1 MLIPANRLLDAARME
16 FARLLPLLADSGI
29 DGSAAQAMAHA
40 LGLMQARE
48 AGGVEY
54 VRGQFR
60 QLAQALGSLGEMID
74 ASETQAV
81 IAQAAQIDDLA
92 GLEAQ
97 WITALASA
105 QRAIQGANAADLPA
119 DRRLALLRILV
130 DWETADRQAQ
140 IGQAVGGSDENATEI
155 TREKL
160 MAYLRD
166 RFDDPGLVVTDLHPI
181 SGGFGKQTTI
191 FAVEGESLSGEY
203 VIRRD
208 IGENAGLDTSCHL
221 IHREYPVIR
230 AAFERGFPA
239 PDALWLDTEHPL
251 LPGGHFIVM
260 RKAGGKVAGN
270 FFGAQSAI
278 PDDLADILADKMAQL
293 HGIEPLHILGDLTD
307 TIRTELWDLPLRDC
321 VERYIRNWYD
331 FYLREQHTPSPALVA
346 LYGWLLDNIPDSAG
360 TPRLIHGDIGFHNFL
375 IEDGQ
380 MTALVDWEFAHIG
393 DPAEEL
399 GYVNVTVGPSLD
411 WERFMARYQA
421 AGGKYVSPETLRF
434 YGVWAYVRNASGA
447 NILSTRLIS
456 GLADDL
462 KLAILPYL
470 HVPPFL
476 QGATALIEA
485 AGNGRQ
491 GPEAIMA
498 SGEVSWDD
506 QSLMP
511 PRASET

>member
-1 MLIPANRLLDAARME
+1 MPKGAADGEIMLIPANRLLDAARIE

-29 DGSAAQAMAHA
+29 DGSAAQSVAHA

-48 AGGVEY
+48 AGGVAH
-54 VRGQFR
+54 VRRQFR
-60 QLAQALGSLGEMID
+60 QLAQTLDGLGELID
-74 ASETQAV
+74 ATETRRV
-81 IAQAAQIDDLA
+81 IAQAQDMEELA

-97 WITALASA
+97 WTLALASA
-105 QRAIQGANAADLPA
+105 QRAVQKANAADVPA
-119 DRRLALLRILV
+119 DQRLALLQTLV

-140 IGQAVGGSDENATEI
+140 IGKSVGAIDENATEI

-160 MAYLRD
+160 TAYLRD

-191 FAVEGESLSGEY
+191 FAVEGQSLSGEY

-230 AAFERGFPA
+230 AAFEQGFPA
-239 PDALWLDTEHPL
+239 PEALWLDTDHPL

-293 HGIEPLHILGDLTD
+293 HAIEPLRELGDLTD

-346 LYGWLLDNIPDSAG
+346 LYGWLLDNIPDSSG

-411 WERFMARYQA
+411 WQRFMARYQA

-476 QGATALIEA
+476 QGAKALIEA
-485 AGNGRQ
+485 ELA
-491 GPEAIMA
+491 A
-498 SGEVSWDD
+498 
-506 QSLMP
+506 
-511 PRASET
+511 

>member
-1 MLIPANRLLDAARME
+1 MLIPANRLLEAARIE
-16 FARLLPLLADSGI
+16 FARLLPLLADSGV
-29 DGSAAQAMAHA
+29 DGSAAQSLAHG
-40 LGLMQARE
+40 LGLLQARE
-48 AGGVEY
+48 AGGVGF
-54 VRGQFR
+54 VRGQFGLLG
-60 QLAQALGSLGEMID
+60 QTLEGLGSAID
-74 ASETQAV
+74 STEARALIGQAEA
-81 IAQAAQIDDLA
+81 IANLA
-92 GLEAQ
+92 DLEAH
-97 WITALASA
+97 WIVTLASA
-105 QRAIQGANAADLPA
+105 QGAIQAANAADLPPNQ
-119 DRRLALLRILV
+119 RLALLQALV
-130 DWETADRQAQ
+130 DWETTDRQSQ
-140 IGQAVGGSDENATEI
+140 IGSPVGAIEDVATEI

-160 MAYLRD
+160 TAYLRD
-166 RFDDPGLVVTDLHPI
+166 RFDDPDLVVSHIHPI

-191 FAVEGESLSGEY
+191 FAAQGRELSGEY

-221 IHREYPVIR
+221 IHREFPVIR
-230 AAFERGFPA
+230 AAFDRGFPA
-239 PDALWLDTEHPL
+239 PDALWLDTEHKL

-260 RKAGGKVAGN
+260 RRAPGKVAGN
-270 FFGAQSAI
+270 FFGAQSSI
-278 PDDLADILADKMAQL
+278 PEDLADILADKMAQL
-293 HGIEPLHILGDLTD
+293 HAIEPLRELGDLTD
-307 TIRTELWDLPLRDC
+307 TIQTETWDVPLRDC

-346 LYGWLLDNIPDSAG
+346 LYGWLFDNIPNSPG

-399 GYVNVTVGPSLD
+399 GYVNVTVGQSLD

-421 AGGKYVSPETLRF
+421 AGGQYVNPKTLRF

-462 KLAILPYL
+462 KLTILPYL

-476 QGATALIEA
+476 KGAKALIEA
-485 AGNGRQ
+485 DVGK
-491 GPEAIMA
+491 
-498 SGEVSWDD
+498 
-506 QSLMP
+506 
-511 PRASET
+511 

>member
-1 MLIPANRLLDAARME
+1 MLIPANRLLEAARVE

-29 DGSAAQAMAHA
+29 DGSAAQSLAHG
-40 LGLMQARE
+40 LGLLQARE
-48 AGGVEY
+48 AGGVGF
-54 VRGQFR
+54 VRGQFSL
-60 QLAQALGSLGEMID
+60 LAQTLDDLGSAID
-74 ASETQAV
+74 SADARALIEQADA
-81 IAQAAQIDDLA
+81 ITNLA
-92 GLEAQ
+92 DLEAH
-97 WITALASA
+97 WIATLARA
-105 QRAIQGANAADLPA
+105 QGAIQAANAADLSP
-119 DRRLALLRILV
+119 DQRLALLQALV
-130 DWETADRQAQ
+130 DWETADRQSQ
-140 IGQAVGGSDENATEI
+140 IGSPVGAIEDNATEI

-160 MAYLRD
+160 TAYLRD
-166 RFDDPGLVVTDLHPI
+166 RFDDPDLVVSHIQPI

-191 FAVEGESLSGEY
+191 FAAQGRELSGEY

-221 IHREYPVIR
+221 IHREFPVIR
-230 AAFERGFPA
+230 AAFDRGFPA
-239 PDALWLDTEHPL
+239 PDALWLDTEHRL

-260 RKAGGKVAGN
+260 RRAAGKVAGN

-278 PDDLADILADKMAQL
+278 PEDLADILADKMAQL
-293 HGIEPLHILGDLTD
+293 HAIEPLRELGDLTD
-307 TIRTELWDLPLRDC
+307 TIQTETWDLPLRDC

-346 LYGWLLDNIPDSAG
+346 LYGWLFDNIPDSPG

-375 IEDGQ
+375 IDDGK

-399 GYVNVTVGPSLD
+399 GYVNVTVGQSLD

-421 AGGKYVSPETLRF
+421 AGGQYVSPQTLRF

-462 KLAILPYL
+462 KLTILPYL

-476 QGATALIEA
+476 KGAKALIEA
-485 AGNGRQ
+485 VG
-491 GPEAIMA
+491 
-498 SGEVSWDD
+498 SGS
-506 QSLMP
+506 
-511 PRASET
+511 PR

>member
-1 MLIPANRLLDAARME
+1 MLIPANRLLEAARTE
-16 FARLLPLLADSGI
+16 FARLLPLLADSGV
-29 DGSAAQAMAHA
+29 DGSAAQSMAHG
-40 LGLMQARE
+40 LGLLQARE
-48 AGGVEY
+48 AGGVGF
-54 VRGQFR
+54 VRGQFSLLEQTLDGLGKGIDSVEAR
-60 QLAQALGSLGEMID
+60 AL
-74 ASETQAV
+74 
-81 IAQAAQIDDLA
+81 IAQADAITNLA
-92 GLEAQ
+92 DLEAH
-97 WITALASA
+97 WITTLASA
-105 QRAIQGANAADLPA
+105 QGSIQAANAADLSP
-119 DRRLALLRILV
+119 DQRLKLLQALV
-130 DWETADRQAQ
+130 DWETADRQSQ
-140 IGQAVGGSDENATEI
+140 IGTPTGAIEDVVTEI

-160 MAYLRD
+160 TAYLRD
-166 RFDDPGLVVTDLHPI
+166 RFDDPDVVVSHIQPI

-191 FAVEGESLSGEY
+191 FAAEGRELSGEY

-230 AAFERGFPA
+230 AAFDRGFPA
-239 PDALWLDTEHPL
+239 PDALWLDTEHKL

-260 RKAGGKVAGN
+260 RRAPGKVAGN

-278 PDDLADILADKMAQL
+278 PEDLADILADKMAQL
-293 HGIEPLHILGDLTD
+293 HAIEPLRELGDLTD
-307 TIRTELWDLPLRDC
+307 TIRTETWDLPMRDC

-346 LYGWLLDNIPDSAG
+346 LYGWLFDNIPDSPG

-375 IEDGQ
+375 IEDGK

-399 GYVNVTVGPSLD
+399 GYVNVTVGQSLD
-411 WERFMARYQA
+411 WDRFMARYQA
-421 AGGKYVSPETLRF
+421 AGGQYVSPKTLRF

-462 KLAILPYL
+462 KLTILPFM

-476 QGATALIEA
+476 KGAKALIEA
-485 AGNGRQ
+485 DV
-491 GPEAIMA
+491 
-498 SGEVSWDD
+498 GE
-506 QSLMP
+506 
-511 PRASET
+511 

>member
-1 MLIPANRLLDAARME
+1 MLIPANRLLEAARME
-16 FARLLPLLADSGI
+16 FARLLPLLVDSGV
-29 DGSAAQAMAHA
+29 DGSAAQSLAHG
-40 LGLMQARE
+40 LGLLQARE
-48 AGGVEY
+48 AGGVGF
-54 VRGQFR
+54 VRGQFGLLG
-60 QLAQALGSLGEMID
+60 QTLEGLGSAID
-74 ASETQAV
+74 STEARALIGQAEA
-81 IAQAAQIDDLA
+81 IANLA
-92 GLEAQ
+92 DLEAH
-97 WITALASA
+97 WIVTLASA
-105 QRAIQGANAADLPA
+105 QGAIQAANAADLPPNQ
-119 DRRLALLRILV
+119 RLALLQALV
-130 DWETADRQAQ
+130 DWETTDRQSQ
-140 IGQAVGGSDENATEI
+140 IGSPVGAIEDVATEI
-155 TREKL
+155 TKEKL
-160 MAYLRD
+160 TAYLRD
-166 RFDDPGLVVTDLHPI
+166 RFDDPDLVVSHIQPI

-191 FAVEGESLSGEY
+191 FAAQGRELSGEY

-221 IHREYPVIR
+221 IHREFPVIR
-230 AAFERGFPA
+230 AAFDRDFPA
-239 PDALWLDTEHPL
+239 PDALWLDTEHKL

-260 RKAGGKVAGN
+260 RRAPGKVAGN

-278 PDDLADILADKMAQL
+278 PEDLADILADKMAQL
-293 HGIEPLHILGDLTD
+293 HAIEPLRELGDLTD
-307 TIRTELWDLPLRDC
+307 TIQTETWDLPLRDC

-346 LYGWLLDNIPDSAG
+346 LYGWLFDNIPDSLG

-399 GYVNVTVGPSLD
+399 GYVNVTVGQSLD

-421 AGGKYVSPETLRF
+421 AGGQYVSPKTLRF

-462 KLAILPYL
+462 KLTILPFM

-476 QGATALIEA
+476 KGAKALIEA
-485 AGNGRQ
+485 DVD
-491 GPEAIMA
+491 E
-498 SGEVSWDD
+498 
-506 QSLMP
+506 
-511 PRASET
+511 

>member
-1 MLIPANRLLDAARME
+1 MLIPANRLLEAARTE

-29 DGSAAQAMAHA
+29 DGSAAQSLAHG
-40 LGLMQARE
+40 LGLLHARE
-48 AGGVEY
+48 AGGVGF
-54 VRGQFR
+54 VRQQFSLLGQTLDGLGGAIDSAEAR
-60 QLAQALGSLGEMID
+60 ALIGLAD
-74 ASETQAV
+74 A
-81 IAQAAQIDDLA
+81 IANLA
-92 GLEAQ
+92 DLEAH
-97 WITALASA
+97 WIATLASA
-105 QRAIQGANAADLPA
+105 QGAIQAANAADLPP
-119 DRRLALLRILV
+119 DQRLALLQALV
-130 DWETADRQAQ
+130 DWETADRQSQ
-140 IGQAVGGSDENATEI
+140 IGSHVGAIEDVATEI

-160 MAYLRD
+160 TAYLCD
-166 RFDDPGLVVTDLHPI
+166 RFGDPDLVVSHIQPV

-191 FAVEGESLSGEY
+191 FAAEGRELSGEY

-230 AAFERGFPA
+230 AAFDRGFPA
-239 PDALWLDTEHPL
+239 PDALWLDTEHKL

-260 RKAGGKVAGN
+260 RRAPGKVAGN
-270 FFGAQSAI
+270 FFGAQGAI
-278 PDDLADILADKMAQL
+278 PEDLADILADKMAQL
-293 HGIEPLHILGDLTD
+293 HAIEPLRELGDLTD
-307 TIRTELWDLPLRDC
+307 TIRTEYWDLPLRDC

-346 LYGWLLDNIPDSAG
+346 LYGWLFDNIPDSPG

-375 IEDGQ
+375 IDEGK

-399 GYVNVTVGPSLD
+399 GYVNVTVGQSLD

-421 AGGKYVSPETLRF
+421 AGGQYVSPETLRF

-462 KLAILPYL
+462 KLTILPFM

-476 QGATALIEA
+476 MGAKALIEA
-485 AGNGRQ
+485 DVGG
-491 GPEAIMA
+491 
-498 SGEVSWDD
+498 
-506 QSLMP
+506 
-511 PRASET
+511 